1 MRKHEAERLVNK
13 LNNGAREWLQ
23 EKFNNRAPRFAEWRQ
38 GIPKECLTKNFKA
51 FANRLM
57 IAGFEL
63 KNAFS
68 IYSKLVL
75 VAPEFVN
82 RYITEGPVIKRPM
95 TGEWNL
101 RELIEAHYGIS
112 ESVYRIIEQE
122 KCPDKLGTIRSGFEA
137 LQAIFIKGCR
147 LGGAGGHSDYI
158 INDVKYEN
166 KGEGG
171 RVMGQEALFSSDG
184 YRDACDRCASRYH
197 APSFDKALRKA
208 YAVGEAHKE
217 VVRILR
223 GIYPDAPTELYSE
236 CADVYMKYLAEIPE
250 AVEYQA
256 FKKVCV
262 RRESK
267 YHEAEYVVREA
278 IAYRPIC
285 TRDREKEILR
295 FVAGLMELKI
305 YQEHSGFDILDLCE
319 NMTGRILSYDCRNMS
334 ITDMAS
340 RMWGKVRFYASIG
353 KDVRSRAHQIGFV
366 Y

>member
-1 MRKHEAERLVNK
+1 MKKAIRVIKPMRKHEAERLVNK
-13 LNNGAREWLQ
+13 LNNGTKEWLQ

-82 RYITEGPVIKRPM
+82 RYITEGPVIKRTM

-147 LGGAGGHSDYI
+147 LGGASGHSDYI
-158 INDVKYEN
+158 INGVKYDAYCVEPLRSSPSIGNNGKYDRKEN
-166 KGEGG
+166 
-171 RVMGQEALFSSDG
+171 V
-184 YRDACDRCASRYH
+184 
-197 APSFDKALRKA
+197 
-208 YAVGEAHKE
+208 
-217 VVRILR
+217 
-223 GIYPDAPTELYSE
+223 
-236 CADVYMKYLAEIPE
+236 KY
-250 AVEYQA
+250 VKS
-256 FKKVCV
+256 KKV
-262 RRESK
+262 
-267 YHEAEYVVREA
+267 YVECLPA
-278 IAYRPIC
+278 IKSNDY
-285 TRDREKEILR
+285 
-295 FVAGLMELKI
+295 
-305 YQEHSGFDILDLCE
+305 
-319 NMTGRILSYDCRNMS
+319 MTTNIN
-334 ITDMAS
+334 
-340 RMWGKVRFYASIG
+340 
-353 KDVRSRAHQIGFV
+353 Q
-366 Y
+366 